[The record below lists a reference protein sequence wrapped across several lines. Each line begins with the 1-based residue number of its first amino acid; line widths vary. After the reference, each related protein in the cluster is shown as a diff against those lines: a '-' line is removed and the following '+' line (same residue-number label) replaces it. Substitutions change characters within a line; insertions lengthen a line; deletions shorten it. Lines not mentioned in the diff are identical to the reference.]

1 MSFMLF
7 KRNKSGPPKGLRRRP
22 LYLRL
27 LLGQTGPQD
36 EQAGSSGSQFR
47 LFEGSVNSFV

>member
-7 KRNKSGPPKGLRRRP
+7 KRNKSEPPKGLRRRP

-27 LLGQTGPQD
+27 LLEQTDPQD
-36 EQAGSSGSQFR
+36 EK
-47 LFEGSVNSFV
+47 EG